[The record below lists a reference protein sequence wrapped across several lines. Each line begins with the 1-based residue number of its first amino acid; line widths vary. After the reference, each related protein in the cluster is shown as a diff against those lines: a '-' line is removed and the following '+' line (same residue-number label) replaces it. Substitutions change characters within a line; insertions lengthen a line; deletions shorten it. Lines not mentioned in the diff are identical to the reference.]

1 MIHQIAYKLREQI
14 HHFSGKLSQGLCK
27 PARRFVE
34 EMIFGI
40 QARGSVRLSEVGR
53 SLEEPTSLKKIV
65 DRLSRN
71 LAREDLREAINE
83 GVLQEG
89 STRIKDNTLLH

>member
-14 HHFSGKLSQGLCK
+14 HHFSGKLFQGLCK

-40 QARGSVRLSEVGR
+40 QARGSVRLSEPQLPLFP
-53 SLEEPTSLKKIV
+53 LEIL
-65 DRLSRN
+65 
-71 LAREDLREAINE
+71 
-83 GVLQEG
+83 G
-89 STRIKDNTLLH
+89 